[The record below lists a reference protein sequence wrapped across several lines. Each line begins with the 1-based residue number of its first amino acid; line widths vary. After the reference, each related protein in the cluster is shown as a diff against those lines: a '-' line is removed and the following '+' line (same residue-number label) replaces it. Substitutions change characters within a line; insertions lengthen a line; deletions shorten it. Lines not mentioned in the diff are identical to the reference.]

1 MICACTHTHIHTHTH
16 KYYSAM
22 KKSGVLPLAATR
34 MNLEIAI
41 LSEVSQRKKNNI

>member
-1 MICACTHTHIHTHTH
+1 MYTYTHTHTNTME
-16 KYYSAM
+16 YYSAV
-22 KKSGVLPLAATR
+22 KKNEVTPLAATR